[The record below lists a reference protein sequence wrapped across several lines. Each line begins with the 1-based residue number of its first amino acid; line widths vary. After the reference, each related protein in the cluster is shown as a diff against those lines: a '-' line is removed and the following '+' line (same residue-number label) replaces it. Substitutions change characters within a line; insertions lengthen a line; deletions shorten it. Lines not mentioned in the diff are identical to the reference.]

1 MLLIPRKFS
10 FFVLVSA
17 VCCFLPN
24 LAFAQSSPK
33 AVFQSEKLDSGPFSI
48 SSPDYDFVFKYR
60 NEGDSAF
67 VISNIVP
74 TCSCITV
81 TFSSAPLQ
89 PGDSTSFVA
98 RYHARHAGSFKQ
110 MLTVVNNSQ
119 RPLIRL
125 RLVGIVTE
133 PVSSKDQDE

>member
-1 MLLIPRKFS
+1 MFLIRRNFLV
-10 FFVLVSA
+10 FVLVSI
-17 VCCFLPN
+17 VCFFLSN
-24 LAFAQSSPK
+24 AIFAQSSPK
-33 AVFQSEKLDSGPFSI
+33 AVFESETLESGPFSI

-67 VISNIVP
+67 VISNIYA

-81 TFSSAPLQ
+81 SFSSEPLQ

-98 RYHARHAGSFKQ
+98 RYHARHTGSFRQ

-119 RPLIRL
+119 RPLMRL

-133 PVSSKDQDE
+133 PVSSEDQDE